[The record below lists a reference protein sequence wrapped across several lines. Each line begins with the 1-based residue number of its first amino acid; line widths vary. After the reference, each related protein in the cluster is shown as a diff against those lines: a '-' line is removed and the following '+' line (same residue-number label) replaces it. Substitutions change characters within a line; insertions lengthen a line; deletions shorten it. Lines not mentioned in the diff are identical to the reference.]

1 VVPSPAVSSSASQP
15 TDAGSGEPSA
25 DWLAQFVRMAPKD
38 PPRDPGVV
46 APSDAKLLSAA
57 EVRARKCFIAAK
69 ETGWVNVYIVLSD
82 DGRATAKPWSGMTR
96 RDVGECAAAA
106 FERDRYTPPGTQT
119 PNGPS
124 VRTLMRRVEHGI
136 PAPQEFQVD

>member
-1 VVPSPAVSSSASQP
+1 
-15 TDAGSGEPSA
+15 
-25 DWLAQFVRMAPKD
+25 MAPKD
-38 PPRDPGVV
+38 PPHDPGVV

-57 EVRARKCFIAAK
+57 EARARKCFVAGK

-96 RDVGECAAAA
+96 RDVGECAAAE

-119 PNGPS
+119 PKGRT

-136 PAPQEFQVD
+136 PAPQEFQTD